1 MKIDKFHDEFGI
13 QRNPS
18 RSPSTQAEP
27 NSVLKS
33 EGEGKE
39 DLVLSKQEQK
49 EYRSGTAVL
58 LHMMRWSRV
67 ETMNAVRECSRF
79 MTSARNSHMK
89 ALKRIMQYV
98 CGTRDRGLFLKP
110 SKWWD
115 GKISYNGR
123 FEFEVNGKSDSEY
136 AKDESRHSVN
146 GWSTWIFNCCVTN
159 RSKMMPVIALS
170 VTEAELYAAVQ
181 CAQDLIFIWRLL
193 LSLGLEVKLPMILE
207 IDNRGA
213 FDFINGWSVSGRCRH
228 IEVKQYFLREL
239 KEAGIIKMKWTKG
252 EEMTSDI
259 FTKNLSVAPFEKH
272 GSRFYGED
280 QYYEAKNTKDGQE
293 TNQDGIVGSTRT
305 TSGLEGADHAAAATN
320 IAVPII
326 SLDDARKEYNY
337 YQEVFG
343 SLIEAPNK

>member
-1 MKIDKFHDEFGI
+1 
-13 QRNPS
+13 
-18 RSPSTQAEP
+18 
-27 NSVLKS
+27 
-33 EGEGKE
+33 
-39 DLVLSKQEQK
+39 
-49 EYRSGTAVL
+49 
-58 LHMMRWSRV
+58 
-67 ETMNAVRECSRF
+67 
-79 MTSARNSHMK
+79 
-89 ALKRIMQYV
+89 
-98 CGTRDRGLFLKP
+98 
-110 SKWWD
+110 
-115 GKISYNGR
+115 
-123 FEFEVNGKSDSEY
+123 
-136 AKDESRHSVN
+136 
-146 GWSTWIFNCCVTN
+146 
-159 RSKMMPVIALS
+159 
-170 VTEAELYAAVQ
+170 
-181 CAQDLIFIWRLL
+181 
-193 LSLGLEVKLPMILE
+193 MILE
-207 IDNRGA
+207 IDNCGA

-326 SLDDARKEYNY
+326 SLNDARKEYNY